1 MFRLSPA
8 AVLLAAALILTMAAG
23 CAAPSSRSPASRE
36 ESSPALSQ
44 EAPPEEEPSPASPSS
59 QPEEPSSQAPSSS
72 QERESGD
79 REAFLAS
86 LTQVAMDKEGP
97 GDLGYRFD
105 LTEAQQEEL
114 ARLLRPQEW
123 QAVDPPQMGIGGLLT
138 VVSPD
143 GSRGLTLSPWEEST
157 LLLLWDGE
165 ETAVFQ
171 APAQAAQEAEA
182 FVQPF
187 REEKQARQA
196 QEAQTSQLLSS
207 QEAAAS
213 GSWAA
218 MTDQLEAGAQED
230 LDAWLALL
238 DQREE
243 VQRIAVSSPSA
254 PAPRTALPAET
265 VDQLLDHL
273 AAAGGELALLP
284 DLGNPATGG
293 AIQIN
298 AYGAEGLLWQ
308 ASFDN
313 GWMTVQI
320 PGGEKGLVFDSEAA
334 WDAGLAAI
342 DSLLSGL

>member
-8 AVLLAAALILTMAAG
+8 AVLLTAALILTMAAG
-23 CAAPSSRSPASRE
+23 CAAPSSRSPANRE

-72 QERESGD
+72 QEGEGGD

-86 LTQVAMDKEGP
+86 LTQVAMDKDGP

-182 FVQPF
+182 FAQPF
-187 REEKQARQA
+187 RQQRQEQQA
-196 QEAQTSQLLSS
+196 QAQQTSWLFFPAD
-207 QEAAAS
+207 AAAS

-243 VQRIAVSSPSA
+243 IQWIAVSSPSA

-284 DLGNPATGG
+284 QLGNPATGG
-293 AIQIN
+293 TIQIN

-313 GWMTVQI
+313 GWMTVQF
-320 PGGEKGLVFDSEAA
+320 PGGERGLVFDSSAA

>member
-8 AVLLAAALILTMAAG
+8 AVLLTAALILTMAAG
-23 CAAPSSRSPASRE
+23 CAAPSSRSPANRE

-44 EAPPEEEPSPASPSS
+44 EAPPEEELSPASPSS

-72 QERESGD
+72 QEEADGD

-143 GSRGLTLSPWEEST
+143 GSRSLTLSPWEEST

-213 GSWAA
+213 GSWAVMSA
-218 MTDQLEAGAQED
+218 PLEVGVQED

-243 VQRIAVSSPSA
+243 IRRIAVSSPSA

-284 DLGNPATGG
+284 QLGNPATGG